1 MTVLGKHDPTGRKW
15 RASKKVEEKQEY
27 EYLSVM
33 VHKSG
38 RWHRWKQQRVERGR
52 SVKGAMWWYGGAR
65 SYSLLLATSE
75 RLVREMVLPSLTY
88 GGEASAADGVV
99 AGWHGGADVGR
110 VAADVE
116 LGR

>member
-15 RASKKVEEKQEY
+15 RAAKKVEEKQEY
-27 EYLSVM
+27 QYLSVM

-38 RWHRWKQQRVERGR
+38 RWHRWKQQRVQRGR
-52 SVKGAMWWYGGAR
+52 SVKGAMWYGGAR
-65 SYSLLLATSE
+65 SYSLPLATSE
-75 RLVREMVLPSLTY
+75 RLVREMLLPSLTD